1 MLEAKR
7 PMQQGC
13 VHGPF
18 RNVLV
23 NKSRKKQEVSTRVR

>member
-18 RNVLV
+18 RKVFF
-23 NKSRKKQEVSTRVR
+23 KKPKEKEVSARVR